1 MRLMAALLGKLRLL
15 VRAQMII
22 HAVRSRS
29 GLVCVRRAKMNLSS
43 MNVFGCRHN
52 VFPQLAWMLRSKE

>member
-1 MRLMAALLGKLRLL
+1 
-15 VRAQMII
+15 
-22 HAVRSRS
+22 VRSRS